1 MQEAAT
7 CRETQICSAK
17 PGIAVGVETD
27 DEVSLLEAAKGGNHF
42 LFVNLYKT
50 DFFFAPAASCLPLK
64 YIVKYLEKKRGITDG
79 VETEKNS
86 KGARIQKYRR
96 NLTDGRSHAIRATTL
111 YKRDV
116 CTSIV

>member
-42 LFVNLYKT
+42 LFVDLYKT
-50 DFFFAPAASCLPLK
+50 DFFLRPRLLICP
-64 YIVKYLEKKRGITDG
+64 
-79 VETEKNS
+79 
-86 KGARIQKYRR
+86 
-96 NLTDGRSHAIRATTL
+96 
-111 YKRDV
+111 
-116 CTSIV
+116 